1 MAGEFDSAVSR
12 LAQYRPFAHEGRD
25 VQAAVRDLVLGAAAE
40 AGGGFASLG
49 GCRGAIKTLF
59 GLDIEFDEL
68 REVVDQLSEEGAV
81 VKSGGGFELSTEQ
94 HQQLEAQSS
103 ESAKTEERAFA
114 DWETTV
120 RAIDPEL
127 TEQDFAAL
135 REDLDAWLQKVIS
148 RHGVEAALILYP
160 ENPRA
165 HELYRSLE
173 GLGLSFLRRDRSAAV
188 GRIRERAIQ
197 LFVQQPTPEQR
208 TYLSNLLNVS
218 YFLTVLSLD
227 PSASRLVQ
235 DRVQGHRI
243 YLDTNVLYRA
253 LGLSKVR
260 EVLSARRLLELS
272 KQLGFE
278 LAITPWTLTEMK
290 ESLRRA
296 EQSVKNRA
304 LPPREL
310 AHLMAE
316 ATSQEGF
323 VTAYWRQYKDK
334 GITPNDFFAF
344 YSALE
349 TLLEQDGIALINE
362 GVIAVDFNESAINEE
377 LPVLESVL
385 LGERAEPVLRHDVKH
400 RLLIERLRGDGNLT
414 FANARYWFLTQDSA
428 LPRYAELRNDDD
440 EVGVPFCASTSSWT
454 QTMRSLVPRTDDLDQ
469 ALVDL
474 LASPY
479 MRYRGGVSPQLVQE
493 VVARIDQFEGVSAN
507 LASEVLLNGAL
518 IREVA
523 RTDNAQERAAKIDNA
538 LIKSAE
544 HLHEKLE
551 TISRSETEARE
562 ARRAAEAERLSSESE
577 VERAY
582 ARIHELERA
591 LEERQ
596 ATEAGLTARL
606 SETESRHQ
614 SAAHEAAERQ
624 KVADRE
630 RQELAGR
637 VAETE
642 RQLKAQEA
650 ADAARATRGT
660 TIRWVVAG
668 TLWAVAV
675 IGVAVL
681 VALGVVVDVWPIVG
695 LVLAGLLLVCLGI
708 LIVFD
713 WKAAWRTFVVIGA
726 VIGLIAGLQQVVEA
740 ATEDPATTPASESN

>member
-1 MAGEFDSAVSR
+1 
-12 LAQYRPFAHEGRD
+12 
-25 VQAAVRDLVLGAAAE
+25 
-40 AGGGFASLG
+40 
-49 GCRGAIKTLF
+49 
-59 GLDIEFDEL
+59 
-68 REVVDQLSEEGAV
+68 
-81 VKSGGGFELSTEQ
+81 
-94 HQQLEAQSS
+94 
-103 ESAKTEERAFA
+103 
-114 DWETTV
+114 
-120 RAIDPEL
+120 
-127 TEQDFAAL
+127 
-135 REDLDAWLQKVIS
+135 
-148 RHGVEAALILYP
+148 
-160 ENPRA
+160 
-165 HELYRSLE
+165 
-173 GLGLSFLRRDRSAAV
+173 
-188 GRIRERAIQ
+188 
-197 LFVQQPTPEQR
+197 
-208 TYLSNLLNVS
+208 
-218 YFLTVLSLD
+218 
-227 PSASRLVQ
+227 
-235 DRVQGHRI
+235 
-243 YLDTNVLYRA
+243 
-253 LGLSKVR
+253 
-260 EVLSARRLLELS
+260 
-272 KQLGFE
+272 
-278 LAITPWTLTEMK
+278 
-290 ESLRRA
+290 
-296 EQSVKNRA
+296 
-304 LPPREL
+304 
-310 AHLMAE
+310 
-316 ATSQEGF
+316 
-323 VTAYWRQYKDK
+323 
-334 GITPNDFFAF
+334 
-344 YSALE
+344 
-349 TLLEQDGIALINE
+349 
-362 GVIAVDFNESAINEE
+362 
-377 LPVLESVL
+377 
-385 LGERAEPVLRHDVKH
+385 
-400 RLLIERLRGDGNLT
+400 
-414 FANARYWFLTQDSA
+414 
-428 LPRYAELRNDDD
+428 
-440 EVGVPFCASTSSWT
+440 
-454 QTMRSLVPRTDDLDQ
+454 MRSLVPRTDDLDQ